1 MTIVNSPTVKVIS
14 DIEGEVEENIC
25 KVTVTLSGILN
36 QQSSMEEKG
45 YGIIRNEGNQRSSQY

>member
-36 QQSSMEEKG
+36 QQSAIEEKG
-45 YGIIRNEGNQRSSQY
+45 YGIIRNEGNQQSSQY

>member
-45 YGIIRNEGNQRSSQY
+45 YGIIRNEGNQQSSQY